1 MREIREHVG
10 KNGACGQGP
19 HPPSGPSP
27 EEKGN
32 KNLNLGI
39 YALLLWRSCHEVT
52 DEVPS
57 HKFNI

>member
-10 KNGACGQGP
+10 KNGACGQGH

-32 KNLNLGI
+32 KNLNLCI
-39 YALLLWRSCHEVT
+39 YALLLWRRSGEAG
-52 DEVPS
+52 DEVPNP
-57 HKFNI
+57 KFNI